1 MFSAEAALR
10 RPLRKGGN
18 QEMLA
23 RVSNKG
29 QITLS
34 AAARRKL
41 GISPNS
47 QVEVIVGEREITIR
61 PLKRVSELAGVLK
74 RYAKPWAGRQWQAV
88 REQTEKAVAV
98 EVAGANARWLRRGR

>member
-1 MFSAEAALR
+1 
-10 RPLRKGGN
+10 
-18 QEMLA
+18 MLA

-41 GISPNS
+41 GIFPNS
-47 QVEVIVGEREITIR
+47 QVEIIVREGEITIR

-74 RYAKPWAGRQWQAV
+74 RYARPGAAQDWAAV
-88 REQTEKAVAV
+88 SEQTEKAVAE
-98 EVAGANARWLRRGR
+98 EVAGANTRRVHRGR